1 MEMILRVIFF
11 SLIINWAFAL
21 QMLNQFSNE
30 RNTKLIS
37 VTLSLALSSVAALI
51 ILV

>member
-1 MEMILRVIFF
+1 MEIILRIVFF

-21 QMLNQFSNE
+21 QMLNQFSE
-30 RNTKLIS
+30 DRNTKLIS
-37 VTLSLALSSVAALI
+37 VTLSLALSAMAGLI

>member
-1 MEMILRVIFF
+1 MEIILRVIFF

-21 QMLNQFSNE
+21 QMLNQFSE
-30 RNTKLIS
+30 DRNTKLIS
-37 VTLSLALSSVAALI
+37 VTLSLVLSSMAGLI